1 MTAPLT
7 LDDVLVVS
15 TDQVSA
21 DLSGETIILGMR
33 EGAYFGVSDAG
44 SRIWSLLQSARRLSE
59 VVSVLTAEYDVE
71 EEQCAREVLAFADD
85 LLARGLVSRDAPP
98 AG

>member
-1 MTAPLT
+1 MTSPAS
-7 LDDVLVVS
+7 LDDVIVVS

-33 EGAYFGVSDAG
+33 EGAYFGVSSAG
-44 SRIWSLLQSARRLSE
+44 SRIWSLLQQPRRLGD
-59 VVSVLTAEYDVE
+59 VVSILTSEYEVDAR
-71 EEQCAREVLAFADD
+71 QCATDVLAFVDD
-85 LLARGLVSRDAPP
+85 LLSRGLVSRDGPS